1 MEFNRHSSKDQKSS
15 RQRSKRIFFFAKIC
29 LYIWHIFRHDLFL
42 KAHTFAR
49 ASLSQNFLRLST
61 EDICG
66 KISFRV
72 FTPNRGYCLYGKWHH
87 RISYKVVFGLA
98 REELIGKEKLMEST
112 S

>member
-1 MEFNRHSSKDQKSS
+1 MEFNRHSSKGQKFS
-15 RQRSKRIFFFAKIC
+15 RQRSKRIFFRGKYACIFG
-29 LYIWHIFRHDLFL
+29 FRHDLFL
-42 KAHTFAR
+42 KAHTFTR

-87 RISYKVVFGLA
+87 CISYNVVFGLA